1 MGRVVQVGF
10 GFAISALAIYFL
22 LRQVSLEDV
31 GQVLSRAQVLPILV
45 IVACVLG
52 SLVTRAARWQYYF
65 LPRRSVAFSPL
76 FATLAISYMAS
87 TFLPLRAGEL
97 VRAVFL
103 GQRQRIP
110 VPGIVGTILLEK
122 LFDFLAIGVML
133 ALLVALTPL
142 PAAAQ
147 VAGVSI
153 TSVILIGFGFVVALA
168 VWRAPTLRLVGMVE
182 RRLPFGLGKR
192 LPLEHAARHFAE
204 GTDSLRVPR
213 LWVLLLGWTAV
224 TWLFAIGTTLAGTL
238 ALGVQP
244 GIAALLFVVV
254 LTSTGQAVP
263 SSPGYVGV
271 YHAAATVALTAFG
284 VDTATAV
291 GIALIT
297 HAFSYGPL
305 VVVGLIALW
314 TGGYTFGDVL
324 KGIRSPS
331 AVSTAVSAEL

>member
-1 MGRVVQVGF
+1 MLVV
-10 GFAISALAIYFL
+10 L
-22 LRQVSLEDV
+22 
-31 GQVLSRAQVLPILV
+31 
-45 IVACVLG
+45 CVMG
-52 SLVTRAARWQYYF
+52 SLITRAARWQGFF
-65 LPRRSVAFSPL
+65 LPRRQVPFGPL
-76 FATLAISYMAS
+76 YGTLAISYMAS

-103 GQRQRIP
+103 GQRERIAIP
-110 VPGIVGTILLEK
+110 NVVGTILLEK

-133 ALLVALTPL
+133 AILVALAPL

-153 TSVILIGFGFVVALA
+153 ATVILAGFGFVVALA
-168 VWRAPTLRLVGMVE
+168 IWREPTLGVLGLIE
-182 RRLPFGLGKR
+182 KWLPLELGKR
-192 LPLEHAARHFAE
+192 LQLRATAQHFAE

-213 LWVLLLGWTAV
+213 LWLVLLGWTAV
-224 TWLFAIGTTLAGTL
+224 TWVFSIGSTIGGTL

-244 GIAALLFVVV
+244 GLAALLFVVV

-271 YHAAATVALTAFG
+271 YHAAATLALTAFG
-284 VDTATAV
+284 VDAATAL

-297 HAFSYGPL
+297 HAFSYGSL

-314 TGGYTFGDVL
+314 TGGYTFGDLL
-324 KGIRSPS
+324 KGVRARP
-331 AVSTAVSAEL
+331 AVSPATASADF

>member
-1 MGRVVQVGF
+1 M
-10 GFAISALAIYFL
+10 
-22 LRQVSLEDV
+22 
-31 GQVLSRAQVLPILV
+31 
-45 IVACVLG
+45 G

-65 LPRRSVAFSPL
+65 LPKRRVPFGPL
-76 FATLAISYMAS
+76 FGTLAISYMAS

-110 VPGIVGTILLEK
+110 VPAIVGTILLEK
-122 LFDFLAIGVML
+122 LFDFLAIGVL
-133 ALLVALTPL
+133 LGLLVVLTPV

-153 TSVILIGFGFVVALA
+153 ATVILVGFGFVVGLA
-168 VWRAPTLRLVGMVE
+168 IWRAPTLRLVGIIE
-182 RRLPFGLGKR
+182 RWLPFGLGKR
-192 LPLEHAARHFAE
+192 LQLEQAAEHFAE

-213 LWVLLLGWTAV
+213 LWALLLAWTVV
-224 TWLFAIGTTLAGTL
+224 TWIFAIGSTLAGTL
-238 ALGVQP
+238 SLGVQP

-284 VDTATAV
+284 VDAATAL
-291 GIALIT
+291 GIAVIT
-297 HAFSYGPL
+297 HAFSYGSL

-324 KGIRSPS
+324 KGIRSRP
-331 AVSTAVSAEL
+331 AVSPATVSAEL